1 MAWQQ
6 VTKYEAPT
14 MRTFAQALAHYESVP
29 PIRGK
34 GCNAGLVPVGK
45 RNKSYAQMLRKENS
59 VVMHLYSTDVLTYNP
74 DDTIDIFINTW
85 ATHSTSQFIAEC
97 LGVGTCIF
105 DGRMWLFSD
114 GERFLIPHRE
124 KLRIKFDG
132 GKLVVMNPEPIVVH
146 KFNRKAANSVRR
158 QYAPLFQTID
168 RIFKL
173 RNKEGAGRYK
183 FEEAEFNEALDSFN
197 KADVPMNMPD
207 TWYKPSQKYESFVRL
222 VQAEDYFKAAMWA
235 INRAGW
241 MIYNIRLVG
250 ASSNSGFKYFG
261 CRALPK
267 EVKDEVELALFKY
280 HRDEVFDAIPI
291 GNDEWV
297 RDRNKKYFL

>member
-1 MAWQQ
+1 
-6 VTKYEAPT
+6 
-14 MRTFAQALAHYESVP
+14 
-29 PIRGK
+29 
-34 GCNAGLVPVGK
+34 
-45 RNKSYAQMLRKENS
+45 MLRKGES
-59 VVMHLYSTDVLTYNP
+59 VVMHLYQTDVLTYNP

-85 ATHSTSQFIAEC
+85 ATHSTAQFIAEC
-97 LGVGTCIF
+97 LGVSTCIF
-105 DGRMWLFSD
+105 DGRMWLIKD
-114 GERFLIPHRE
+114 GERFLIPHQD
-124 KLRIKFDG
+124 KLHVKFDG
-132 GKLVVMNPEPIVVH
+132 GKLVVMNPEPVVVH
-146 KFNRKAANSVRR
+146 KINRKAANTVRR

-207 TWYKPSQKYESFVRL
+207 TWYKPHQKYESFVRL

-241 MIYNIRLVG
+241 MTYNTNTTG
-250 ASSNSGFKYFG
+250 GGFKYFG
-261 CRALPK
+261 CRVLPK

-280 HRDEVFDAIPI
+280 HRNEVFDAIPI
-291 GNDEWV
+291 EGHEWV